1 MIWTRLFHR
10 RKRMM
15 DDLDQD
21 IRDFIGRETQD
32 NIGRGMPSE
41 EARYAALRK
50 FGNVTRIKEE
60 TREVWSFV
68 WLEQLWQDVRFGLR
82 MLAKTPGFT
91 AVAVLT
97 LALGI
102 GSSTA
107 IFSVVYPVFVDPYP
121 YQGAD
126 RMVNFAIVGRTNGD
140 ARDWFSAEE
149 FHAVRDQNRVF
160 DGLVAYNDFHK
171 VLSGENLPE
180 VVFVTQMSGDAFQ
193 YFGVSPLL
201 GRVFTT
207 TDAPWGKS
215 PAPVAVVSFRFWR
228 RHYASAPNVVGR
240 TLRLDGKVYTVI
252 GVLPRRFAWGN
263 GEIYLPYDQGW
274 KYVWIGARLRP
285 GVTLGRATADVNLI
299 FQQLAKL
306 HSAEY
311 PLDGFI
317 TKVQRLDDWAVGS
330 FRENLLLLVAAV
342 GLLLLI
348 ACANA
353 ANLQLARGN
362 ARETEIVVRGSLG
375 ATRGRIIRQLLTEN
389 VTLSLVGGAFGV
401 MIAYVGVRLII
412 SIMPPYGIPTEAVI
426 GVNGLALLFALV
438 LSVAAGSASGLAPAL
453 RASKSNLSES
463 LSHGEKGG
471 TGSSGR
477 RGTRNALIVSEC
489 AVALVLLVSAG
500 LTFRSFL
507 ALRTVRLG
515 FDPGRILTMDMPV
528 NWGATAWQERVT
540 VLNAILSRVQTL
552 PGVEAAALSISTEPP
567 PLPGFLHTPAHTEG
581 AREAHTVQMNLVS
594 PEFFRTFQV
603 PLIRGRLFTE
613 AEVQEGRQVAVV
625 NRTMARLL
633 WGTDEEPV
641 GRQVHISLRPW
652 EVEGVGTPPDLNGW
666 CQVVGVVGDAL
677 NDGLQRPT
685 QPGVYIPYSLLVHS
699 ETALAVRTASNP
711 LALANAVRSA
721 IASAGNGQPV
731 TNVSRY
737 SDYLADVT
745 LSYDRFNAVLLL
757 LFGALGMALCASGI
771 YSVVWYS
778 VSHRTHEIGIRM
790 ALGAQ
795 RGQVRRMVIRDMMT
809 PVLIGCGLGLVGIVG
824 LTRLAANQLF
834 GVRPP
839 DPITVALVSSF
850 LGAVALFAC
859 YIPARRAMKVDP
871 MVALRYE

>member
-1 MIWTRLFHR
+1 
-10 RKRMM
+10 
-15 DDLDQD
+15 
-21 IRDFIGRETQD
+21 
-32 NIGRGMPSE
+32 
-41 EARYAALRK
+41 
-50 FGNVTRIKEE
+50 
-60 TREVWSFV
+60 
-68 WLEQLWQDVRFGLR
+68 
-82 MLAKTPGFT
+82 
-91 AVAVLT
+91 
-97 LALGI
+97 
-102 GSSTA
+102 
-107 IFSVVYPVFVDPYP
+107 
-121 YQGAD
+121 
-126 RMVNFAIVGRTNGD
+126 
-140 ARDWFSAEE
+140 
-149 FHAVRDQNRVF
+149 
-160 DGLVAYNDFHK
+160 
-171 VLSGENLPE
+171 
-180 VVFVTQMSGDAFQ
+180 
-193 YFGVSPLL
+193 
-201 GRVFTT
+201 
-207 TDAPWGKS
+207 
-215 PAPVAVVSFRFWR
+215 
-228 RHYASAPNVVGR
+228 
-240 TLRLDGKVYTVI
+240 
-252 GVLPRRFAWGN
+252 
-263 GEIYLPYDQGW
+263 
-274 KYVWIGARLRP
+274 
-285 GVTLGRATADVNLI
+285 
-299 FQQLAKL
+299 
-306 HSAEY
+306 
-311 PLDGFI
+311 
-317 TKVQRLDDWAVGS
+317 
-330 FRENLLLLVAAV
+330 
-342 GLLLLI
+342 
-348 ACANA
+348 
-353 ANLQLARGN
+353 
-362 ARETEIVVRGSLG
+362 
-375 ATRGRIIRQLLTEN
+375 
-389 VTLSLVGGAFGV
+389 

-567 PLPGFLHTPAHTEG
+567 PPFQLPPYAGAHRRCAAPG
-581 AREAHTVQMNLVS
+581 AMNLVS

-613 AEVQEGRQVAVV
+613 AEDRGAGGGGKPHHRPGCFGAPTRNRWAV
-625 NRTMARLL
+625 RSTF
-633 WGTDEEPV
+633 
-641 GRQVHISLRPW
+641 RPW

-757 LFGALGMALCASGI
+757 LFGALGTALCASGI
-771 YSVVWYS
+771 YSVVWYWS
-778 VSHRTHEIGIRM
+778 RTATQCKLRHSD
-790 ALGAQ
+790 GAGK
-795 RGQVRRMVIRDMMT
+795 RKGGRY
-809 PVLIGCGLGLVGIVG
+809 VGW
-824 LTRLAANQLF
+824 
-834 GVRPP
+834 
-839 DPITVALVSSF
+839 
-850 LGAVALFAC
+850 
-859 YIPARRAMKVDP
+859 
-871 MVALRYE
+871 